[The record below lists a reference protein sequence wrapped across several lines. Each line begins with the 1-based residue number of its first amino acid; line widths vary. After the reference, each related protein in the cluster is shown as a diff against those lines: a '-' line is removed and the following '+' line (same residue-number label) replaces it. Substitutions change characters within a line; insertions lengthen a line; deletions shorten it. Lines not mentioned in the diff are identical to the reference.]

1 MAQRFGG
8 RYSPQGTPVQPGSP
22 PPAGGRAGPPPPEWH
37 RRGPARLAARA
48 NVLFLFPLPFAV
60 SAFLGDPTNLAV
72 KLAAVAML
80 LLAAWL
86 TREGLRAEAAYDAR
100 KVARRPAIPRK
111 IFASVA
117 TGIGLGLGGWT
128 AGTGF
133 GVPILFALLGG
144 GLHFAAFG
152 PDPLR
157 DKGLEGM
164 DAHQTDRVARA
175 VDEAER
181 HLSDM
186 TETIRKLGD
195 RRLADRMA
203 AFQRNVREMFA
214 AVENNPQNLTAARR
228 YLGVYLLGARDATT
242 KFADLYGRDRAAAA
256 LTDYTALLDDL
267 DRNFAARTE
276 ALRAGD
282 RTALD
287 IEVEVLRERLA
298 REGVRTED

>member
-8 RYSPQGTPVQPGSP
+8 RYSPQPTPARPGQPARPEGAAP
-22 PPAGGRAGPPPPEWH
+22 PDWH
-37 RRGPARLAARA
+37 RRGPAPAAGRA
-48 NVLFLFPLPFAV
+48 NALFLFPVPFAI

-72 KLAAVAML
+72 KLAAVAVL
-80 LLAAWL
+80 VLAAWL
-86 TREGLRAEAAYDAR
+86 TREGLRAQTAYEAR
-100 KVARRPAIPRK
+100 RIARRPAIPRK
-111 IFASVA
+111 IFGSVA

-128 AGTGF
+128 AGAGF
-133 GVPILFALLGG
+133 GVPILFALLGA

-164 DAHQTDRVARA
+164 DEHQTDRVARA

-195 RRLADRMA
+195 RRLVERVAV
-203 AFQRNVREMFA
+203 FQGHVREMVA
-214 AVENNPQNLTAARR
+214 AVQDDPQNLTAARR
-228 YLGVYLLGARDATT
+228 YLGVYLLGARDATA
-242 KFADLYGRDRAAAA
+242 KFADLYGRDRDAEA
-256 LTDYTALLDDL
+256 LADYTALLDDL

-276 ALRAGD
+276 ALREGD

-298 REGVRTED
+298 REGVRPEA